1 MSGVWHALESFFG
14 YLSAVAWVPVLL
26 GVLCHSVKMLVRT
39 YAWRN
44 VLAAAYPRV
53 PVRWRSVFGA
63 YAAGAGVN
71 AILPARGGDLLKLY
85 LVKRRVQGA
94 HYPTL
99 AASLLVETIVDLT
112 LSSLLLLWAL
122 SRHVLPGVHVVRTLP
137 GVDWFWL
144 FRHPRLAL
152 VLVACAVLASFLLG
166 LLAAGRIAAFGKRV
180 EQGLAI
186 LRTPA
191 LYLRRVAFW
200 QLVDWSLR
208 VATIYFFLRG
218 FHIPATLDNALRM
231 QVAQSLSTILPL
243 TPSGIGTEQALS
255 VYVLSGQASRTA
267 LLSYSVGMELVLT
280 VWNVALGT
288 AALLLMLRSLRWRRT
303 VAADRELARDG
314 AADSTGGRGRD
325 DRTVETP

>member
-1 MSGVWHALESFFG
+1 MSGVEHALQSFFAH
-14 YLSAVAWVPVLL
+14 LSDVAWTPVLL

-39 YAWRN
+39 RAWRN
-44 VLAAAYPRV
+44 VLAAAYPSSV
-53 PVRWRSVFGA
+53 VRWRSVFGA

-85 LVKRRVQGA
+85 LVKHRVEGA
-94 HYPTL
+94 RYPTL
-99 AASLLVETIVDLT
+99 AASLLVETIVDLA

-122 SRHVLPGVHVVRTLP
+122 SEHVLPGVHLVRRLP
-137 GVDWFWL
+137 AVDWFWL

-152 VLVACAVLASFLLG
+152 VVVAVVVVASFLLG
-166 LLAAGRIAAFGKRV
+166 LVLAGRIAAFWQRV
-180 EQGLAI
+180 AQGLAI

-191 LYLRRVAFW
+191 LYLRRVVLW

-208 VATIYFFLRG
+208 IATIYFFLRG

-231 QVAQSLSTILPL
+231 QVTQSLATILPL
-243 TPSGIGTEQALS
+243 TPSGIGTEQALA
-255 VYVLSGQASRTA
+255 VYVLAGQASRTA

-280 VWNVALGT
+280 VWNAALGA

-303 VAADRELARDG
+303 LAAA
-314 AADSTGGRGRD
+314 GRD
-325 DRTVETP
+325 RDASGPGSSSDSAEAP